1 MINKN
6 NKLSQFGKNIAKYR
20 KAKKLTQNKLAEN
33 LDISREH
40 LAKIE
45 TAKRG
50 ISINLL
56 FKISETLEVSEKEL
70 FDFEQ
75 VINLIVDFFVLAYN
89 NVSINKGKNLY
100 FKIVNTVGYSAE
112 KND

>member
-1 MINKN
+1 MTKYN
-6 NKLSQFGKNIAKYR
+6 NKLENFGKNIAKFR
-20 KAKKLTQNKLAEN
+20 KQKKLTQNQLAEI

-56 FKISETLEVSEKEL
+56 FRVSEVLGVPEKKF
-70 FDFEQ
+70 FDF
-75 VINLIVDFFVLAYN
+75 
-89 NVSINKGKNLY
+89 G
-100 FKIVNTVGYSAE
+100 
-112 KND
+112 

>member
-1 MINKN
+1 MTKYN
-6 NKLSQFGKNIAKYR
+6 NKLENFGKNIAKFR
-20 KAKKLTQNKLAEN
+20 KQKKLTQNQLAEI

-56 FKISETLEVSEKEL
+56 FRVSEVLGVPEKKFFE
-70 FDFEQ
+70 FD
-75 VINLIVDFFVLAYN
+75 
-89 NVSINKGKNLY
+89 
-100 FKIVNTVGYSAE
+100 
-112 KND
+112 

>member
-1 MINKN
+1 MESTNK
-6 NKLSQFGKNIAKYR
+6 KLQKFGKNIAKCR
-20 KAKKLTQNKLAEN
+20 KQKRLTQNQLAEL

-56 FKISETLEVSEKEL
+56 FKLSETLNVAEKDL
-70 FDFEQ
+70 FDF
-75 VINLIVDFFVLAYN
+75 
-89 NVSINKGKNLY
+89 
-100 FKIVNTVGYSAE
+100 
-112 KND
+112 

>member
-1 MINKN
+1 MMNELE
-6 NKLSQFGKNIAKYR
+6 KLQKFGRNIAKYR
-20 KAKKLTQNKLAEN
+20 KLRKLTQNQFAEL

-56 FKISETLEVSEKEL
+56 FKMSEVLSISEKEL
-70 FDFEQ
+70 F
-75 VINLIVDFFVLAYN
+75 N
-89 NVSINKGKNLY
+89 
-100 FKIVNTVGYSAE
+100 FKQN
-112 KND
+112 

>member
-1 MINKN
+1 MLDENK
-6 NKLSQFGKNIAKYR
+6 KQSIFGKNIAKYR
-20 KAKKLTQNKLAEN
+20 KSKGYTQSQLAEK

-56 FKISETLEVSEKEL
+56 YKLSAVLGVPEK
-70 FDFEQ
+70 
-75 VINLIVDFFVLAYN
+75 DFFN
-89 NVSINKGKNLY
+89 FS
-100 FKIVNTVGYSAE
+100 
-112 KND
+112 